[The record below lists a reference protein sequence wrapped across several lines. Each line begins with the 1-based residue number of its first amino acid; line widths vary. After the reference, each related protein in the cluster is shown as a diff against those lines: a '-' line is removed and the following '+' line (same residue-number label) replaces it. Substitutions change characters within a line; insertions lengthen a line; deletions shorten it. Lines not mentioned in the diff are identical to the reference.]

1 MLAET
6 TEQLGDAN
14 EARWLCEHASGLD
27 GEEFRQSQQEFV
39 TTAMAKQLHDMVRRR
54 LDGEPLQYVM
64 KRWAFRH
71 LDVLVDQRVLIP
83 RPETELLVEIGLTI
97 ANERLKHVDRPL
109 NIVDLGTG
117 SGVIGL
123 SFPVFGSLQGRQLK
137 SASSTTTE
145 DGRRPSARL
154 VVLTAAMSARRVT
167 GAKFGCCSIVP
178 IPAKE
183 SKIEGAQLNCA
194 STSMVVT
201 ASCSICFQTAKGYRS
216 PKSVLQ

>member
-1 MLAET
+1 MPNAPMTLPLRIIGNRLPLALSRRWIRFAASSFSRCRRSCLSVMPFARKHKVSL
-6 TEQLGDAN
+6 QAN
-14 EARWLCEHASGLD
+14 TVS
-27 GEEFRQSQQEFV
+27 
-39 TTAMAKQLHDMVRRR
+39 
-54 LDGEPLQYVM
+54 
-64 KRWAFRH
+64 
-71 LDVLVDQRVLIP
+71 RV
-83 RPETELLVEIGLTI
+83 
-97 ANERLKHVDRPL
+97 
-109 NIVDLGTG
+109 

-154 VVLTAAMSARRVT
+154 VVLTAAISARRVT
-167 GAKFGCCSIVP
+167 GTKCGWCSIVP

-183 SKIEGAQLNCA
+183 SKIEGAQLNGA

>member
-1 MLAET
+1 MPFARKHKVSL
-6 TEQLGDAN
+6 QAN
-14 EARWLCEHASGLD
+14 TVS
-27 GEEFRQSQQEFV
+27 
-39 TTAMAKQLHDMVRRR
+39 
-54 LDGEPLQYVM
+54 
-64 KRWAFRH
+64 
-71 LDVLVDQRVLIP
+71 RV
-83 RPETELLVEIGLTI
+83 
-97 ANERLKHVDRPL
+97 
-109 NIVDLGTG
+109 

-123 SFPVFGSLQGRQLK
+123 SFPVFRSLQGRQLK

-216 PKSVLQ
+216 PKSCCSDLILGTNRLRVNRDPLECFTAFGGFFLRYVCHFLIVSCLFDKG